1 MARILHKIISA
12 AFVVLGIIVS
22 LSTSSMS
29 PAVMSPPVTYN
40 NVLIHQRADPQIVRH
55 TDGWYYFTASVPEYD
70 RVILR
75 RSETIQGLADAE
87 EVAVWTRAASNAGVG
102 YVWAPELHYIDDKW
116 YIYFAL
122 GRAAPFDIRMFVIEG
137 TGDNALTADWV
148 EKGFITS
155 DWDTFSLDATT
166 FVVKGTRYLCWA
178 QSDPNW
184 QNGVGTGLMLAPME
198 NPWSIRKPAIVITRP
213 ELPWE
218 RIGHNVNEGAYVLER
233 NGKLFL
239 TYSASATDHNYAM
252 GLLTADADADLMDP
266 TSWRKSQEPVFTSN
280 AQTSQWGPGHSA
292 FTVSEDGFSDLL
304 VFHARQYKE
313 IEGEPLNNP
322 DRHTRIQKLYWNA
335 DGTPNFGIPVSDGE
349 TPSRLRSS
357 ANSTQYIRHNEQGVV
372 TVEADIGSLGENLF
386 RIVSPGLAGKD
397 AVSIESASQPG
408 SFLRVSGSSVEIH
421 PYVNSTEFG
430 FSSSFFHREGLSD
443 PKGVSFEVGK
453 DSGLYIAS
461 ESNGLGVVN
470 IADIKGRLDVATFY
484 KE

>member
-1 MARILHKIISA
+1 MAGIRHKVIFA
-12 AFVVLGIIVS
+12 ALVVLGTIVS
-22 LSTSSMS
+22 LSTSTMS
-29 PAVMSPPVTYN
+29 PAVNYN

-87 EVAVWTRAASNAGVG
+87 EVAVWTRADSNAGVG

-239 TYSASATDHNYAM
+239 TYSASATDQNYAM

-266 TSWRKSQEPVFTSN
+266 TSWRKSQEPIFTSN

-292 FTVSEDGFSDLL
+292 FTVSEDGLSDLL

-335 DGTPNFGIPVSDGE
+335 DGTPNFGIPVADGE

-357 ANSTQYIRHNEQGVV
+357 ANSTQYIRHNKQGVV
-372 TVEADIGSLGENLF
+372 TVEADIGSLGEDLF
-386 RIVSPGLAGKD
+386 RLVSPGLAGKG
-397 AVSIESASQPG
+397 AVSIESGSQPG
-408 SFLRVSGSSVEIH
+408 SFLRVSGSTVEIH
-421 PYVNSTEFG
+421 TNDNSTEFG
-430 FSSSFFHREGLSD
+430 TLSSFVHREGLSD

-461 ESNGLGVVN
+461 ESNGLRVVG
-470 IADIKGRLDVATFY
+470 IGDIKGRLDVATFY

>member
-1 MARILHKIISA
+1 MAGIRHKVISA
-12 AFVVLGIIVS
+12 ALVVLGTIVS
-22 LSTSSMS
+22 LSTSTMS
-29 PAVMSPPVTYN
+29 PAVNYN

-87 EVAVWTRAASNAGVG
+87 EVAVWTRADSNAGVG
-102 YVWAPELHYIDDKW
+102 YVWAPELHYIDGKW

-239 TYSASATDHNYAM
+239 TYSASATDQNYAM

-266 TSWRKSQEPVFTSN
+266 TSWRKSQEPIFTSN

-292 FTVSEDGFSDLL
+292 FT
-304 VFHARQYKE
+304 
-313 IEGEPLNNP
+313 GEPLNNP

-335 DGTPNFGIPVSDGE
+335 DGTPNFGIPVADGE

-357 ANSTQYIRHNEQGVV
+357 ANSTQYIRHNKQGVV
-372 TVEADIGSLGENLF
+372 TVEADIGSLGEDLF
-386 RIVSPGLAGKD
+386 RIVSPGLAGKG
-397 AVSIESASQPG
+397 AVSIESGSQPG
-408 SFLRVSGSSVEIH
+408 SFLRVSGSTVEIH
-421 PYVNSTEFG
+421 TNENSTEFG
-430 FSSSFFHREGLSD
+430 TLSSFVHREGLSD

-461 ESNGLGVVN
+461 ESNGLRVVG
-470 IADIKGRLDVATFY
+470 IGDIKGRLDVATFY

>member
-1 MARILHKIISA
+1 
-12 AFVVLGIIVS
+12 
-22 LSTSSMS
+22 
-29 PAVMSPPVTYN
+29 
-40 NVLIHQRADPQIVRH
+40 
-55 TDGWYYFTASVPEYD
+55 
-70 RVILR
+70 
-75 RSETIQGLADAE
+75 
-87 EVAVWTRAASNAGVG
+87 
-102 YVWAPELHYIDDKW
+102 
-116 YIYFAL
+116 
-122 GRAAPFDIRMFVIEG
+122 MFVIEG
-137 TGDNALTADWV
+137 TGDNAITADWV

-213 ELPWE
+213 ELSWE

-239 TYSASATDHNYAM
+239 TYSASATDQNYAM

-266 TSWRKSQEPVFTSN
+266 TSWRKSQEPIFTSN

-292 FTVSEDGFSDLL
+292 FTVSEDGLSDLL

-335 DGTPNFGIPVSDGE
+335 DGTPNFGIPVADGE

-357 ANSTQYIRHNEQGVV
+357 ANSTQYIRHNKQGVV
-372 TVEADIGSLGENLF
+372 TVEADIGSLGEDLF
-386 RIVSPGLAGKD
+386 RIVSPGLAGKG
-397 AVSIESASQPG
+397 AVSIESGSQPG
-408 SFLRVSGSSVEIH
+408 SFLR
-421 PYVNSTEFG
+421 FG
-430 FSSSFFHREGLSD
+430 TLSSFVYREGLSD

-461 ESNGLGVVN
+461 ESNGLRVVG
-470 IADIKGRLDVATFY
+470 IGDIKGRLDVATFY